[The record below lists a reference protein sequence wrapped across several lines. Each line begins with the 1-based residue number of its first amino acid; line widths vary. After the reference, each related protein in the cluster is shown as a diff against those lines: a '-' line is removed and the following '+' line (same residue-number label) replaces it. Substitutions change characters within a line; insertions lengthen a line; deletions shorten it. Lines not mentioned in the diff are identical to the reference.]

1 MGRVLSWLRLL
12 PGFRSAGHP
21 VRKVIA
27 GTLYGFVALTLLAS
41 LFGSPTTSTNN
52 QKTTPSGEV
61 AGTTSAP
68 IPSDTSTPIPADL
81 IQVVNV
87 VDGDTVRLSDGKV
100 VRLIGIDTPE
110 IGNQSACFGQE
121 ASKKADELLQDQFVR
136 LEKDVSETDRYN
148 RLLRYVWKGDDLV
161 NETLVAQ
168 GYARVSTYPPD
179 VKYQD
184 RFLAAEK
191 AAREANLGLWSSC
204 ITPTTKPTTPKPT
217 VKANPT
223 SAPKPPTQPPAQGGA
238 YTCNCS
244 KTCPNM
250 SCAEAQYQLNVCGCS
265 ARDADDDGTA
275 CDSQCQ

>member
-1 MGRVLSWLRLL
+1 MTKLHGLAVFL
-12 PGFRSAGHP
+12 AGSL
-21 VRKVIA
+21 V
-27 GTLYGFVALTLLAS
+27 TLLIIF
-41 LFGSPTTSTNN
+41 LWPKVPTSPTAVQPTPASSPTSTSPNLV
-52 QKTTPSGEV
+52 QIT
-61 AGTTSAP
+61 
-68 IPSDTSTPIPADL
+68 
-81 IQVVNV
+81 NV
-87 VDGDTVRLSDGKV
+87 IDGDTVRLSTGKV

-110 IGNQSACFGQE
+110 IGGRGGCFGQE
-121 ASKKADELLQDQFVR
+121 ASQKANDLLQGQYVR

-148 RLLRYVWKGDDLV
+148 RLLRYIWKGDELV

-223 SAPKPPTQPPAQGGA
+223 SAPKPHTQPPAQGGA

-265 ARDADDDGTA
+265 ARDADDDG
-275 CDSQCQ
+275 